1 MATCMKHFPGDGT
14 EENDQHLIMGV
25 NEMSCEEWDQTY
37 GKVYKALI
45 DEGVMTVMA
54 GHIALPAYSRKLR
67 PGIKDEMCIRDRV
80 CDRPVVCA
88 EAPGNIRTI
97 PQVLFLDF
105 ASIYRRESF
114 KFIDADPGRRQL
126 F

>member
-1 MATCMKHFPGDGT
+1 
-14 EENDQHLIMGV
+14 MGV

-67 PGIKDEMCIRDRV
+67 PGIKDVDIRPATLAPV
-80 CDRPVVCA
+80 KRPV
-88 EAPGNIRTI
+88 R
-97 PQVLFLDF
+97 L
-105 ASIYRRESF
+105 
-114 KFIDADPGRRQL
+114 
-126 F
+126 